1 MEYDEN
7 GNLTRETGE
16 SFTYDGNGNL
26 KSHTLPTG
34 FVLSCTYDCMDRI
47 TEIRG
52 SGGESKKYTY
62 DALGNVTSMTDGL
75 GNRTRYEYSL
85 SGQLTKVIDAL
96 GNETEYSYDVCD
108 RLVEIRQYGEE
119 GNLKSREAGT
129 SPTDAA
135 GIDEEWKEAERRS
148 GRNRTCQVTRYLR
161 DLKGASS
168 SACGAKL
175 SCRGFYIRLIFFF
188 MI

>member
-1 MEYDEN
+1 MTDEA
-7 GNLTRETGE
+7 GRTTRYVYLPGGHLKEIRHPDGTGE
-16 SFTYDGNGNL
+16 SFTYD
-26 KSHTLPTG
+26 
-34 FVLSCTYDCMDRI
+34 
-47 TEIRG
+47 
-52 SGGESKKYTY
+52 
-62 DALGNVTSMTDGL
+62 GNVTSMTDGL
-75 GNRTRYEYSL
+75 GNRIRYEYSL

-119 GNLKSREAGT
+119 GSLESRETGT

-161 DLKGASS
+161 DLKGQVTEVIDALGRLSGIRKDGQIHSS
-168 SACGAKL
+168 MCTG
-175 SCRGFYIRLIFFF
+175 R
-188 MI
+188 